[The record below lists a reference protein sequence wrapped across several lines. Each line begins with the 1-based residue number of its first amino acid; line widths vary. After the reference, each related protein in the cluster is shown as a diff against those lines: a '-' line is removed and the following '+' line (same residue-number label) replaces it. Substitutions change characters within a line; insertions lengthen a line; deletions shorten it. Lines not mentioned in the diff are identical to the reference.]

1 MALMTTTWKLR
12 YAPGLLLNAASG
24 LSLIT
29 AVPSPLLCPPHCCA
43 LPTAAHH
50 PDLASV
56 TCLPSLSSRSVHL
69 PVK

>member
-29 AVPSPLLCPPHCCA
+29 AVPPHYCA
-43 LPTAAHH
+43 LPTAV
-50 PDLASV
+50 PSP
-56 TCLPSLSSRSVHL
+56 LPLTILILQV
-69 PVK
+69 